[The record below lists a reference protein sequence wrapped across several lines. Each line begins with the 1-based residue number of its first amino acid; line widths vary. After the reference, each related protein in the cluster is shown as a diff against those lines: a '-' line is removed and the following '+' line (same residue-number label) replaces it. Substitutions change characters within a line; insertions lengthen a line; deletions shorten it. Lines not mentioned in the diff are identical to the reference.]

1 MRNKHANTCQRFQPG
16 MEEKRREGGGS
27 RGGNN
32 IRRKETEDLNLVP
45 LEFTFEFH

>member
-1 MRNKHANTCQRFQPG
+1 MPAFAARNGGK
-16 MEEKRREGGGS
+16 EGGS

-32 IRRKETEDLNLVP
+32 IRRKETEDLNHVP

>member
-1 MRNKHANTCQRFQPG
+1 MPAFSARNGGK
-16 MEEKRREGGGS
+16 EEGGGGS

-32 IRRKETEDLNLVP
+32 IRGKETEDLNLVP